1 MQDLVTVF
9 GGSGFVGSQV
19 VRGLAKRGLRVRVA
33 VRQPHLAHT
42 MRLLGDVGQI
52 EVVQAN
58 VRNEASIRRALV
70 GASAVVNLVGVLYET
85 GRNKFQ
91 SVHAMGAQN
100 IAGVAREMGV
110 ARMVQVSAIGADAES
125 ESKYLRTKAMGEEAV
140 RAILPDAVIVRP
152 SIVFGQGDGFFN
164 KFAEMALISPAL
176 PLIGGGHTKFQ
187 PVFVGDLAQAI
198 GQAVVDP
205 DLAAKTLELGGP
217 GVFSFRQLMELL
229 LAQIERRKFLI
240 PLPFPVA
247 RLIGSACGIFT
258 LTPVAPPLTADQ
270 VETLKTD
277 NVPSGAYP
285 GLADLGITPTPV
297 EAIIPSYLYRFRKG
311 GQYADETERL
321 AATGAA

>member
-58 VRNEASIRRALV
+58 IRNPASIRRAV
-70 GASAVVNLVGVLYET
+70 TGAQAVVNLVGLLYET

-100 IAGVAREMGV
+100 IAKAAKELGVTRF
-110 ARMVQVSAIGADAES
+110 VQMSALGADEAS
-125 ESKYLRTKAMGEEAV
+125 PSKYARTKAMGEQAV
-140 RAILPDAVIVRP
+140 REILPDAVIVRP
-152 SIVFGQGDGFFN
+152 SIVFGAGDGFFN
-164 KFAEMALISPAL
+164 KFAEMAVISPVL
-176 PLIGGGHTKFQ
+176 PLIGGGHTRFQ
-187 PVFVGDLAQAI
+187 PVFVGDVATAIAKAVIDPALA
-198 GQAVVDP
+198 G
-205 DLAAKTLELGGP
+205 KTLELGGP
-217 GVFSFRQLMELL
+217 GVFSFREILELIMRETERKRLL
-229 LAQIERRKFLI
+229 LPI
-240 PLPFPVA
+240 PFPIA
-247 RLIGSACGIFT
+247 SLIGKVGELAA
-258 LTPVAPPLTADQ
+258 LTPAAPPLTSDQ
-270 VETLKTD
+270 VELLKAD
-277 NVPSGAYP
+277 NVVSGAYP
-285 GLADLGITPTPV
+285 GLADLGVTPTSV

-311 GQYADETERL
+311 GQYADETERF